1 MCGENSLKNRIIN
14 WILRI
19 ILALAAISCLVPV
32 LNTVAISFS
41 SSSHAA
47 GVFLLPKGFNV
58 ESYKQILKDD
68 QFFRSFWIS
77 IKKVLIGGSLQMLL
91 TIMMAYPLSKSP
103 RIFPAHDHYMRV
115 ILACMLFSGGTI
127 PWYMVIK
134 SLGLIDSFWALVLP
148 GAVNIGNTII
158 MMNFYKGLP
167 AALGESAAVDGASP
181 FATLVRIYIPLS
193 LPSIATL
200 TLFSVVGLW
209 NGYFDG
215 MLLINDPTKVPL
227 QTYIYS
233 LTAGL
238 EKINSTNMDP
248 ETLLALQKVSGLTFN
263 AAKIV
268 VAMIPV
274 MIIYPVLQRYFVT
287 GLVMGAVKE

>member
-1 MCGENSLKNRIIN
+1 MCGQNTFQNKLIDWII
-14 WILRI
+14 RI
-19 ILALAAISCLVPV
+19 ILGLAAISCLVPI

-41 SSSHAA
+41 SSSRAA
-47 GVFLLPKGFNV
+47 EVSLIPKGFNL
-58 ESYKQILKDD
+58 ESYKEILHDE

-77 IKKVLIGGSLQMLL
+77 IKKVLIGGTLQMAL
-91 TIMMAYPLSKSP
+91 TIFMAYPLSKSR

-127 PWYMVIK
+127 PWYLVIK
-134 SLGLIDSFWALVLP
+134 WLGLIDTFWALVLP

-158 MMNFYKGLP
+158 LMNFFKNLP
-167 AALGESAAVDGASP
+167 PALGESAAVDGASP
-181 FATLVRIYIPLS
+181 LTTLVKIYIPLS

-215 MLLINDPTKVPL
+215 MILINNPKNVPL
-227 QTYIYS
+227 QTYIQS
-233 LTAGL
+233 LTVDISDKLQTA
-238 EKINSTNMDP
+238 TP
-248 ETLLALQKVSGLTFN
+248 EELLALTKISSLTFN

-274 MIIYPVLQRYFVT
+274 MIIYPLLQKYFVT

>member
-19 ILALAAISCLVPV
+19 ILILAGLSCLIPV
-32 LNTVAISFS
+32 WNTVAISFS
-41 SSSHAA
+41 SSSQAS
-47 GVFLLPKGFNV
+47 GVFLLPKGFNL
-58 ESYKQILKDD
+58 ESYRQILKDE
-68 QFFRSFWIS
+68 QFFRSFGIS
-77 IKKVLIGGSLQMLL
+77 VLKVLVGGSLQMLL
-91 TIMMAYPLSKSP
+91 TVVMAYPLSKSP

-134 SLGLIDSFWALVLP
+134 SLGLINSFWALVLP

-181 FATLVRIYIPLS
+181 LSTLVRIYIPLS
-193 LPSIATL
+193 TPSIATL

-215 MLLINDPTKVPL
+215 MLLINDPKKVPL

-238 EKINSTNMDP
+238 EKLDSNLDP

-274 MIIYPVLQRYFVT
+274 LIIYPILQRYFVT